1 MVRGI
6 LRVIINFPL
15 AIVRSARF
23 RGLLTKEKEIE
34 NGHEEKNS
42 IGCNIATIED

>member
-1 MVRGI
+1 M
-6 LRVIINFPL
+6 IINFPP
-15 AIVRSARF
+15 AFVQSARF

-34 NGHEEKNS
+34 NGHEEKTS